1 MREVSI
7 KPFILVD
14 RTCVLHIM
22 DMLNTSPWYLGMP
35 ECQLS
40 WSWGIENLTL
50 VNATTQKELC
60 SHHYWDY
67 IYCLYLLPAV
77 IFSGLEL
84 LDASLYLIHLLPF
97 HHYLS
102 TQCVKSFPPS
112 LFQRSFCVITYLCLI
127 QFLGFKHQSH
137 PSWQLIQSHHHDLRN
152 STSAK
157 RGTLSYPLP
166 EPTCS
171 SGIPFVIRIL
181 KALS

>member
-1 MREVSI
+1 MCPAHNGHAEYKS
-7 KPFILVD
+7 LVPWHA
-14 RTCVLHIM
+14 RVPIIM
-22 DMLNTSPWYLGMP
+22 KLGNWKFDP
-35 ECQLS
+35 GQC
-40 WSWGIENLTL
+40 NLTAGIMFTSL
-50 VNATTQKELC
+50 LR
-60 SHHYWDY
+60 
-67 IYCLYLLPAV
+67 LYLLS
-77 IFSGLEL
+77 ISTFWFLSGVEL
-84 LDASLYLIHLLPF
+84 VDASLYLIHLLPF